1 MTDLSWERIN
11 SSMSVGHSNVLAF
24 VDLVLCF
31 PSSSVCEQGFS
42 RMKYTKTDWRN
53 QLNSSSLSD
62 QLTVMLHMP
71 AVGEFNPTNSVL
83 LWHKSGPEVEDCVHI
98 KENVQ
103 KVTGLVMSLIPVIQI
118 VMSYSENMITDILF
132 IYLKDQNIGS
142 REPCW
147 L

>member
-53 QLNSSSLSD
+53 QLNSSSLSAYSNAAYASCWRI
-62 QLTVMLHMP
+62 QSNRF
-71 AVGEFNPTNSVL
+71 GSV
-83 LWHKSGPEVEDCVHI
+83 VA
-98 KENVQ
+98 
-103 KVTGLVMSLIPVIQI
+103 
-118 VMSYSENMITDILF
+118 
-132 IYLKDQNIGS
+132 
-142 REPCW
+142 
-147 L
+147 

>member
-31 PSSSVCEQGFS
+31 PSSSVCEQSFS

-53 QLNSSSLSD
+53 QLNSSSLSA

-83 LWHKSGPEVEDCVHI
+83 LWHKSGPEVERKCTESDRTSDVSDSSDSDSD
-98 KENVQ
+98 ELQ
-103 KVTGLVMSLIPVIQI
+103 
-118 VMSYSENMITDILF
+118 
-132 IYLKDQNIGS
+132 
-142 REPCW
+142 
-147 L
+147 